1 MSFNR
6 KHKNKDKDKDKQQP
20 TDKERYDKA
29 NLMET
34 GSSLLVAVSD
44 NMSKAAPVIALTGI
58 GLPLAAGIY
67 ATGIMADKMAAK
79 NKMMRMVTDCKYILG
94 SCYSNYN
101 AMLKTLSWY
110 LDVINEIKDK
120 VKNEDDLKKVDA
132 VYNYMI
138 NAKLENGILNK
149 ISQKIELITGLIKDV
164 DMDKNRSRIQKVASS
179 FYRNMYGK
187 YYRDELT
194 SELTTFNALFL
205 SFQEKFKVLERSYRT
220 KLKKLKISEI
230 ITEENTIQIDETIDG
245 LYKEFIDKNID
256 GLISNTITAIEK
268 EGLVEQMN
276 MYVEKT
282 SEVAVE
288 HIERKFNKKEIK
300 DDKKGGKITLKIN
313 TKKKRRRKNTRR
325 RKYIKE

>member
-1 MSFNR
+1 MIFNR
-6 KHKNKDKDKDKQQP
+6 KNKDKDKDKDKEQP
-20 TDKERYDKA
+20 TDKQSYDKA

-67 ATGIMADKMAAK
+67 AAGIMADKMAAK
-79 NKMMRMVTDCKYILG
+79 NKMMRMVTDCKHILG
-94 SCYSNYN
+94 TCYSNYN

-138 NAKLENGILNK
+138 NAKLEKGILNK

-187 YYRDELT
+187 YYRQELT
-194 SELTTFNALFL
+194 SELSTFNALFL

-220 KLKKLKISEI
+220 KIRRLKISEI

-245 LYKEFIDKNID
+245 LYKEFIDENID
-256 GLISNTITAIEK
+256 GLISNTKSAIEK
-268 EGLVEQMN
+268 AGLVEQMD

-282 SEVAVE
+282 TEVAAK
-288 HIERKFNKKEIK
+288 HIEGKFNKDEIK
-300 DDKKGGKITLKIN
+300 DDKKGGKFTLKIN
-313 TKKKRRRKNTRR
+313 TKKKRRTKNTRR
-325 RKYIKE
+325 RK